1 MSFTNAVSPPTYPPP
16 HTYTPRSNSAIIALS
31 NITVRFTLKHFPSH
45 WEWLAI
51 ILIILSFPP
60 NRSEYPLRGMMHL
73 TKDLCLGIEKAVSDF
88 MLRICRP
95 NEALEAFHSQKTS
108 VSWKSPSKQC
118 LPIKLSCK
126 YAGVMLASRADIL
139 LAGQADIPS
148 QQTAASTI
156 SHFHSW
162 RWLNYWLFYNFWFN
176 RTLIS
181 SLFTMCYKM
190 SCIPL
195 LSPQTLHQIICIQA
209 LINAHQT
216 EATICKEGDGCFG

>member
-1 MSFTNAVSPPTYPPP
+1 
-16 HTYTPRSNSAIIALS
+16 
-31 NITVRFTLKHFPSH
+31 
-45 WEWLAI
+45 
-51 ILIILSFPP
+51 
-60 NRSEYPLRGMMHL
+60 
-73 TKDLCLGIEKAVSDF
+73 
-88 MLRICRP
+88 
-95 NEALEAFHSQKTS
+95 
-108 VSWKSPSKQC
+108 
-118 LPIKLSCK
+118 
-126 YAGVMLASRADIL
+126 MLASRADIL
-139 LAGQADIPS
+139 LAGHADVPS

-162 RWLNYWLFYNFWFN
+162 RWLNYRLFYNFWFN

-216 EATICKEGDGCFG
+216 EATICKEEDGCFQVNLPMGSGKSLNHNNYYQSLLFVFDGLHGKGHNYCLSCLTHL

>member
-1 MSFTNAVSPPTYPPP
+1 M
-16 HTYTPRSNSAIIALS
+16 
-31 NITVRFTLKHFPSH
+31 TV
-45 WEWLAI
+45 AI
-51 ILIILSFPP
+51 ILIILPFPP
-60 NRSEYPLRGMMHL
+60 NRSESPLRGMMHS
-73 TKDLCLGIEKAVSDF
+73 TKDLCLGIERAVSDF
-88 MLRICRP
+88 LLRICRP

-139 LAGQADIPS
+139 LAGHADVPS

-156 SHFHSW
+156 SHIHSW
-162 RWLNYWLFYNFWFN
+162 RWLNYRLFYNFWFN

-190 SCIPL
+190 SCFPL

-216 EATICKEGDGCFG
+216 EATICKEEDGCFG